1 MIKSRDKGGDTVQA
15 LASRVRVPRKSNE
28 WGRGPVLSGPVEGV
42 VGGNLLGRRPGRGG
56 SVCAGWMVDEVQG
69 R

>member
-1 MIKSRDKGGDTVQA
+1 MVKSRDKGGDTVQA

-28 WGRGPVLSGPVEGV
+28 WGRGPVLGGPVEGAL
-42 VGGNLLGRRPGRGG
+42 GGNLLGQRPGRGR
-56 SVCAGWMVDEVQG
+56 SVCAGWMMDEVQG